1 MCLTIASVECRADM
15 KVMDFDYDKGLMI
28 NLRALNCEDC
38 KGKAF

>member
-15 KVMDFDYDKGLMI
+15 KVMDFDYDKGL
-28 NLRALNCEDC
+28 RALNCEDC